1 MGCVGILWEAAPV
14 ITMPKHRKAM
24 GFTLIE
30 ALMVLSLL
38 GLVMGLG
45 LQWSQEQW
53 ARLQVEM
60 AARRLM
66 VGLDRG
72 RDAAERSGEPCAL
85 GLDGTNGWV
94 GQATRAA
101 RACVGADTP
110 LHEGLWPP
118 RLRLAHT
125 FAGPVEFTANGLAID
140 GGTVVVGSEGTE
152 LVRCLVM
159 SPPLG
164 ITRLGLYQGMVAGRP
179 DDNAC
184 KPDPLL

>member
-1 MGCVGILWEAAPV
+1 MACVGTLWEQPPV
-14 ITMPKHRKAM
+14 ITMLKHRKAT

-38 GLVMGLG
+38 GLLMGLG
-45 LQWSQEQW
+45 LHWSQEQW
-53 ARLQVEM
+53 ARLRVEM

-66 VGLDRG
+66 VGLERG
-72 RDAAERSGEPCAL
+72 RDAAERSGDACAL
-85 GLDGTNGWV
+85 VLDGAKGWV
-94 GQATRAA
+94 GKSTNAA

-110 LHEGLWPP
+110 LHEGLWPAS
-118 RLRLAHT
+118 LQLAHT
-125 FAGPVEFTANGLAID
+125 FAGPVEFTVNGLAID

-164 ITRLGLYQGMVAGRP
+164 ITRLGRYVGKAMASPNSDG
-179 DDNAC
+179 C
-184 KPDPLL
+184 MPDPLL